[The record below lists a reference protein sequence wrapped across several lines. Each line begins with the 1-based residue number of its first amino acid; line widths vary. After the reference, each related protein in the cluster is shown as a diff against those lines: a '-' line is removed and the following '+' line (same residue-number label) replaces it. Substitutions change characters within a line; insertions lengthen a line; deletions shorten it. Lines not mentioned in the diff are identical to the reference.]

1 MRFLAIAKR
10 ESIGMMRDRRSLFM
24 VVFFPLMLLIIYGY
38 GVTFDIKHVPMA
50 VWDQARNP
58 KSRELIDNFTSSGY
72 FELREYVSSRHR
84 LDGLLINDEIVLG
97 LIIPPDFAENLETL
111 EGSKIQILVNGSD
124 ANTANVSMG
133 YQAAVFSSYVEDN
146 LDFPELIKVPSVQ
159 ARARVWYNPELKSA
173 NFIVPGIIVIIMMLL
188 GALLTSNAIVR
199 EKETGTIEQ
208 IVASPVKRWEY
219 IFGKITPYIF
229 ISLFDVCLVVAA
241 GYFVFGVPIRGNLLY
256 LGLFSVLFLANAL
269 GIGLLVSA
277 MSESVVSSQLLAF
290 LISLLPSILLSG
302 FIFPISS
309 MPTLIKGITYLVP
322 ARYFLTILRGIF
334 LKGVGPEVL
343 WPQAIFLVANAALF
357 LWLASVKFKKRLD

>member
-1 MRFLAIAKR
+1 
-10 ESIGMMRDRRSLFM
+10 
-24 VVFFPLMLLIIYGY
+24 
-38 GVTFDIKHVPMA
+38 
-50 VWDQARNP
+50 
-58 KSRELIDNFTSSGY
+58 
-72 FELREYVSSRHR
+72 
-84 LDGLLINDEIVLG
+84 
-97 LIIPPDFAENLETL
+97 
-111 EGSKIQILVNGSD
+111 
-124 ANTANVSMG
+124 MG
-133 YQAAVFSSYVEDN
+133 YQAAVFSRFVKAN
-146 LDFPELIKVPSVQ
+146 LDLPEMLRVPSLQ
-159 ARARVWYNPELKSA
+159 ARTRIWYNPELKSA

-219 IFGKITPYIF
+219 IFGKIPPYIV

-256 LGLFSVLFLANAL
+256 LAMFSVLFLANAL

-277 MSESVVSSQLLAF
+277 ISSSVVSSQLLAF
-290 LISLLPSILLSG
+290 LMSLLPSILLSG

-309 MPTLIKGITYLVP
+309 MPTVIKGITYLVP

-334 LKGVGPEVL
+334 LKGVGPDVL
-343 WPQAIFLVANAALF
+343 WPQAVFLVANAALF